1 MVAFHV
7 WLAGLATTTTLAFAP
22 ISARIIIFMAT
33 ALIAPIAAGFELVP
47 IVARYRATGR
57 VGLSAVPSALRGLGW
72 LAVSVVAVM
81 SLDAPSPEPLTVTA
95 FLTVLAGQ
103 ILGMQPMNGFE
114 FLKHVRAQS
123 DGMARMPIIF
133 LTSSADMDSV
143 MKAVDLQV
151 DAYLLKPVMPN
162 VLKSKIVT
170 LMTRLMTA

>member
-1 MVAFHV
+1 MSTFDFSQFRSLVVEDNDFVRFMVKKYLTEYGFRHV
-7 WLAGLATTTTLAFAP
+7 DEASNGQEGIQMLGRRP
-22 ISARIIIFMAT
+22 D
-33 ALIAPIAAGFELVP
+33 
-47 IVARYRATGR
+47 IVIC
-57 VGLSAVPSALRGLGW
+57 
-72 LAVSVVAVM
+72 
-81 SLDAPSPEPLTVTA
+81 D
-95 FLTVLAGQ
+95 
-103 ILGMQPMNGFE
+103 IGMQPMNGFE